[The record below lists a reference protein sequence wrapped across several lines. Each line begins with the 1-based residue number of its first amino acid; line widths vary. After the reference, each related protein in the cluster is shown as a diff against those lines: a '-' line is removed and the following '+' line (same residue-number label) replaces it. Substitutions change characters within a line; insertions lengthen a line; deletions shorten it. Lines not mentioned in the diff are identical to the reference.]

1 MPITSPAVQ
10 VPAAAP
16 AAASVA
22 AYNAFVANALAAQT
36 QRSTVS
42 WQRQKMDF
50 IAAVNPDCTSA
61 GRLEPRLQTFPT
73 HGRVESTPSTEFI
86 EFPLGNPRVNC
97 NERRVPGIVGSYTS
111 EPGYHGPDTFTF
123 FYLSPFGQRVTTFRR
138 VTVK

>member
-42 WQRQKMDF
+42 GQRQKMDF
-50 IAAVNPDCTSA
+50 IAAVNPDCTCA
-61 GRLEPRLQTFPT
+61 GRLDADSNAFRPPIPISNR
-73 HGRVESTPSTEFI
+73 PSF
-86 EFPLGNPRVNC
+86 
-97 NERRVPGIVGSYTS
+97 
-111 EPGYHGPDTFTF
+111 
-123 FYLSPFGQRVTTFRR
+123 
-138 VTVK
+138 